1 MPLKACP
8 VNGGCSRSRAPSAN
22 KDYRLGV
29 NKSRFIAHRLS
40 RTRRP
45 LLLTFRIEAL
55 EVAEIAHHFG
65 AAIHP
70 ERLSFFGLEQFEML
84 QHDASREE
92 DFELAGRK
100 IEIHLDHFVGLRTL
114 VIAKED
120 FVMLSPDLRGA
131 RIDPILAA
139 HHRAGEERRIEDL
152 IQTEHI
158 LPELLLLEP
167 DRQQLALP
175 HPLAP
180 RHLIFK
186 ERA

>member
-1 MPLKACP
+1 MRIKTAHRKFTKIRRRQGWP
-8 VNGGCSRSRAPSAN
+8 VSC
-22 KDYRLGV
+22 
-29 NKSRFIAHRLS
+29 RLS
-40 RTRRP
+40 RMWRP

-131 RIDPILAA
+131 RIDPI
-139 HHRAGEERRIEDL
+139 
-152 IQTEHI
+152 
-158 LPELLLLEP
+158 
-167 DRQQLALP
+167 DR
-175 HPLAP
+175 
-180 RHLIFK
+180 K
-186 ERA
+186 SVV